1 MIVQVN
7 NLGDL
12 DIGEVKIL
20 IQSIQPTLHE
30 PMIGY
35 QFLIFWIKPSNR
47 IQRRILD
54 QLDVKQQTV

>member
-35 QFLIFWIKPSNR
+35 QYYLQVVSH
-47 IQRRILD
+47 LMD
-54 QLDVKQQTV
+54 